1 MSVQHPIR
9 VMIVD
14 DHDMVRSG
22 LKSFLRAYDD
32 LELVGEAS
40 SGEQALSLCVQ
51 VEPDVILMDM
61 VMPEMDGAEA
71 TRLIRQRHP
80 QAQIIALTVFQEG
93 DLVERAI
100 KAGAISYLLKKV
112 TAPQLAQA
120 IRDANAGIS
129 ILAEEAAAAL
139 VRTTRQTPGLGHDL
153 TDREREVLALLVQGL
168 NNAEIAEQL
177 VVSRSTAGFHVGNI
191 LSKLG
196 AANRAE
202 AVALAYKYKLVS

>member
-1 MSVQHPIR
+1 MPVERPIR

-22 LKSFLRAYDD
+22 LKSFLRAFDD
-32 LELVGEAS
+32 LELVGEAA
-40 SGEQALSLCVQ
+40 SGAEAISLCAV
-51 VEPDVILMDM
+51 VDPDVILMDM
-61 VMPEMDGAEA
+61 VMPGMDGAEA
-71 TRLIRQRHP
+71 TRQIRQQHART
-80 QAQIIALTVFQEG
+80 QIIALTVFQEG

-120 IRDANAGIS
+120 IREAYAGKS
-129 ILAEEAAAAL
+129 VLAEEAAAAL

-153 TDREREVLALLVQGL
+153 TSREREVLALLVKGL
-168 NNAEIAEQL
+168 NNAEIAELL
-177 VVSRSTAGFHVGNI
+177 VISRSTAGFHVGNI

-196 AANRAE
+196 AVNRAE
-202 AVALAYKYKLVS
+202 AVALAYKYKLIT

>member
-1 MSVQHPIR
+1 MSVQVPIR

-22 LKSFLRAYDD
+22 LRSFLRAFND
-32 LELVGEAS
+32 LELVGEATC
-40 SGEQALSLCVQ
+40 GEQAISLCSEF
-51 VEPDVILMDM
+51 EPDVILMDM
-61 VMPEMDGAEA
+61 VMPGMDGAEA
-71 TRLIRQRHP
+71 TQHILQRHP
-80 QAQIIALTVFQEG
+80 EIQIIALTVFQEG

-100 KAGAISYLLKKV
+100 TAGAISYLLKKV

-120 IRDANAGIS
+120 IRDAYHGKS

-153 TDREREVLALLVQGL
+153 TDRERQVLDLLIEGL
-168 NNAEIAEQL
+168 NNAEIAERL

-202 AVALAYKYKLVS
+202 AVALAYKYKIVT

>member
-1 MSVQHPIR
+1 MSEQRPIR

-22 LKSFLRAYDD
+22 LKSFLRAFDD
-32 LELVGEAS
+32 LEMVGEAS
-40 SGEQALSLCVQ
+40 SGEQAISLCAE

-61 VMPEMDGAEA
+61 VMPGMDGAET
-71 TRLIRQRHP
+71 TRHIRQHNPRI
-80 QAQIIALTVFQEG
+80 QIIALTVFQEG

-112 TAPQLAQA
+112 TAPQLAQG
-120 IRDANAGIS
+120 IRDAYAGKS

-139 VRTTRQTPGLGHDL
+139 VRTTRRTPGLGHDL
-153 TDREREVLALLVQGL
+153 TDREREVLALLVKGL
-168 NNAEIAEQL
+168 NNAEIAERL
-177 VVSRSTAGFHVGNI
+177 VVSRSTASFHVGNI

-202 AVALAYKYKLVS
+202 AVALAYKYKLTA

>member
-32 LELVGEAS
+32 LELVGEACN
-40 SGEQALSLCVQ
+40 GEQALSLCAQ
-51 VEPDVILMDM
+51 VDPDVILMDM

-120 IRDANAGIS
+120 IRDANAGKS
-129 ILAEEAAAAL
+129 ILAEEAADCTGQNNSPNSGAGS
-139 VRTTRQTPGLGHDL
+139 RPDRPGTRGT
-153 TDREREVLALLVQGL
+153 
-168 NNAEIAEQL
+168 
-177 VVSRSTAGFHVGNI
+177 GFVGAR
-191 LSKLG
+191 LKQC
-196 AANRAE
+196 
-202 AVALAYKYKLVS
+202 